1 MADLV
6 TERVLKAIAEVK
18 KIPLE
23 RVSAT
28 QSLEELGVDSLDA
41 VTMVFDLEEAFQ
53 ISIPD
58 EKVRSLRT
66 VQDIIDGI
74 RMRRGELAG
83 AAPVN

>member
-1 MADLV
+1 MTDVV
-6 TERVLKAIAEVK
+6 TDRVLQAIAAVK

-23 RVSAT
+23 RVSAA

-66 VQDIIDGI
+66 VQDIIDGV
-74 RMRRGELAG
+74 RLLRGELAG

>member
-1 MADLV
+1 MADVV
-6 TERVLKAIAEVK
+6 TDRVLQAIAAVK
-18 KIPLE
+18 KIPRE
-23 RVSAT
+23 RVSAA

-74 RMRRGELAG
+74 RMLRGELAG

>member
-23 RVSAT
+23 RVGAT

-66 VQDIIDGI
+66 VQDIIDGV
-74 RMRRGELAG
+74 RLLRGELAG